1 MEDARPIKLR
11 IRQAAFALAERTDW
25 HEISMAAIAG
35 QAGLSLSLLMRHA
48 PSKSAILQD
57 FSRDIDE
64 AMLLVFE
71 RYPAEGDAHDRL
83 FDVILKR
90 LEILQPYR
98 GVIASVIKRSGADGV
113 EAVRLLQSLSDSIGW
128 MVSAARVEQEP
139 EWQSLG
145 RLGLMRAYLR
155 VLSVWSKENDPGLA
169 RTMAALD
176 RALRDVEW
184 FNRRASGIIE
194 VASRVARTARTAA
207 KQFFEERKK
216 T

>member
-1 MEDARPIKLR
+1 MEDAGPIKLR
-11 IRQAAFALAERTDW
+11 IRQAAFALAERIDW
-25 HEISMAAIAG
+25 HEIGMAAIAS
-35 QAGLSLSLLMRHA
+35 QAGLSLSQLMRQA
-48 PSKSAILQD
+48 PSKSFILED
-57 FSRDIDE
+57 FARDIDE

-98 GVIASVIKRSGADGV
+98 AVIASVIKRPSADGV
-113 EAVRLLQSLSDSIGW
+113 EAVRHLQSLSDSIGW
-128 MVSAARVEQEP
+128 MASAARVEQEP
-139 EWQSLG
+139 AWQSLG
-145 RLGLMRAYLR
+145 RLGLMRGYLR
-155 VLSVWSKENDPGLA
+155 VLSVWAKEDDPGLA

-176 RALRDVEW
+176 RSLRDIER
-184 FNRRASGIIE
+184 FTTRASGVIGA
-194 VASRVARTARTAA
+194 ASGVARAARSLA

>member
-11 IRQAAFALAERTDW
+11 IRQAAFALAERMDW

-48 PSKSAILQD
+48 PSKSSILQD

-64 AMLLVFE
+64 AMILSFE
-71 RYPAEGDAHDRL
+71 KYPAEGDAHDRL

-98 GVIASVIKRSGADGV
+98 QVIASVMRRARAEGV

-128 MVSAARVEQEP
+128 IVSAARVEQEP
-139 EWQSLG
+139 AWQSFG
-145 RLGLMRAYLR
+145 RLGLMRAYLH
-155 VLSVWSKENDPGLA
+155 VLSVWSKDDDPGLA

-176 RALRDVEW
+176 RALRDSER
-184 FNRRASGIIE
+184 FNRRANGIME
-194 VASRVARTARTAA
+194 VASGVVRAARTVANR
-207 KQFFEERKK
+207 FFEERKK
-216 T
+216 P

>member
-11 IRQAAFALAERTDW
+11 IRQAAFALAERMDW
-25 HEISMAAIAG
+25 HEIGMAAIAG

-48 PSKSAILQD
+48 PSKSSILQD

-98 GVIASVIKRSGADGV
+98 GVIASVVKRPRADGV

-128 MVSAARVEQEP
+128 MVSAARVEQETA
-139 EWQSLG
+139 WQSLG

-176 RALRDVEW
+176 RALRDIER
-184 FNRRASGIIE
+184 FNKRASGIIE
-194 VASRVARTARTAA
+194 AASGMARTARAVA

-216 T
+216 R

>member
-11 IRQAAFALAERTDW
+11 IRQAAFALAERMDW

-48 PSKSAILQD
+48 PSKSSILQD

-98 GVIASVIKRSGADGV
+98 GVIASVVKRPRADGV

-128 MVSAARVEQEP
+128 MVSAARVEQETA
-139 EWQSLG
+139 WQSLG
-145 RLGLMRAYLR
+145 RLGLMQAYLR

-176 RALRDVEW
+176 RALRDIER
-184 FNRRASGIIE
+184 FNKRASGIIE
-194 VASRVARTARTAA
+194 AASGVARTARAVA

-216 T
+216 R